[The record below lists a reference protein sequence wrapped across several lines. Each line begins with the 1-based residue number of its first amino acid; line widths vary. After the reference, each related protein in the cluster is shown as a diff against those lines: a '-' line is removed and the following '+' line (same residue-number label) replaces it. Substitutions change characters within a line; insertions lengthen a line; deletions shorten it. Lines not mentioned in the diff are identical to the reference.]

1 MTAHASR
8 SHATWSASASARLWA
23 CPGSLKLCSLV
34 ETPEKESEAA
44 AWGTACHEVAEDCLR
59 NGREAVELIG
69 RFVTTKSHK
78 IEVDEDVAETAQ
90 VYVDYIRDAR
100 LREGRDLL
108 IEQRFSLERLNPPF
122 EAGGTADAV
131 IYDPVAKRLEIVD
144 LKGGRGVV
152 VEAVGNKQLRTYALG
167 ALLTLRGLD
176 VQTVKTTIVQPRA
189 HHRDGRIRSE
199 ELHVADLMEWG
210 ISLKNAMLAA
220 SNAADEHEWIDLPPC
235 GEHQISS
242 AQWSERWLR
251 PGDNCRWCR
260 AQGQCPALAAKAEAE
275 ARVWFKDES
284 GEERRNTVDR
294 LMPEEVARILD
305 HADLIQDWLNAV
317 RAYAQHQAESGVVIP
332 GYQLVEKHG
341 REGWKAEAEA
351 RVRGF
356 CDLVGLPEDKIV
368 TPGKLR
374 TPKQIRD
381 ALAKA
386 GLPDGPLNALSSVPN
401 TGTSLVRADKTSRQ
415 AVAPAVE
422 KFFDAID

>member
-78 IEVDEDVAETAQ
+78 IEVDEEVAETAQ
-90 VYVDYIRDAR
+90 VYVDYVRSRTSEAGDDAQ
-100 LREGRDLL
+100 LG

-131 IYDPVAKRLEIVD
+131 IYDPAAKRLEIVD

-176 VQTVKTTIVQPRA
+176 VHTVKTTIVQPRA

-210 ISLKNAMLAA
+210 NELRSMMEAA
-220 SNAADEHEWIDLPPC
+220 SIAAHDFDQVDPAVWRD
-235 GEHQISS
+235 
-242 AQWSERWLR
+242 AWLK

-305 HADLIQDWLNAV
+305 HADMIQDWLNAV
-317 RAYAQHQAESGVVIP
+317 RAYAQNQAESGVVIP

-341 REGWKAEAEA
+341 REGWKAEVEA

-356 CDLVGLPEDKIV
+356 CDLVGLPKDKFV

-386 GLPDGPLNALSSVPN
+386 GLPDGTLDSAFSVPN
-401 TGTSLVRADKTSRQ
+401 TGTSLVRADKTERA
-415 AVAPAVE
+415 AVPAMAQR
-422 KFFDAID
+422 FFTAQD

>member
-1 MTAHASR
+1 M
-8 SHATWSASASARLWA
+8 
-23 CPGSLKLCSLV
+23 V
-34 ETPEKESEAA
+34 ETPEHESEAA

-78 IEVDEDVAETAQ
+78 VEVDEEVAETAQ
-90 VYVDYIRDAR
+90 VYVDYVMRA
-100 LREGRDLL
+100 LAEATTQQENAYLATSQL
-108 IEQRFSLERLNPPF
+108 KIEQRFSLERLNPPF

-176 VQTVKTTIVQPRA
+176 VQTVRTTIVQPRA

-210 ISLKNAMLAA
+210 NELRAAMAMAAEAEAEHAAAVTDGSLTV
-220 SNAADEHEWIDLPPC
+220 
-235 GEHQISS
+235 
-242 AQWSERWLR
+242 WSDVYLD

-284 GEERRNTVDR
+284 GEEKRNTVDR

-305 HADLIQDWLNAV
+305 HADMIQDWLNAV
-317 RAYAQHQAESGVVIP
+317 RAFAHAQAEGGVVIP

-356 CDLVGLPEDKIV
+356 CDLVGLPEDKVV

>member
-34 ETPEKESEAA
+34 ETPEKEGEAA

-59 NGREAVELIG
+59 NGREAVELVG

-78 IEVDEDVAETAQ
+78 IEVDEEVAETAQ
-90 VYVDYIRDAR
+90 VYVDYVRSRAFIADDEAADEPRQWW
-100 LREGRDLL
+100 L
-108 IEQRFSLERLNPPF
+108 EQRFSLERLNPPF

-131 IYDPVAKRLEIVD
+131 IYNSDLKQLEIVD

-210 ISLKNAMLAA
+210 NELLLAMDNAQEAIDRFDEAA
-220 SNAADEHEWIDLPPC
+220 LQGVGTPWNNYLV
-235 GEHQISS
+235 
-242 AQWSERWLR
+242 

-284 GEERRNTVDR
+284 GGEKRNTVDR

-317 RAYAQHQAESGVVIP
+317 RAYAQAQAESGVVIP

-356 CDLVGLPEDKIV
+356 CDLVGLPEDKFV
-368 TPGKLR
+368 TPSKLR

-386 GLPDGPLNALSSVPN
+386 GLPDGPLNALSSVPT
-401 TGTSLVRADKTSRQ
+401 TGTSLVRADKTSRP